1 MSKFNSNKIPVISMK
16 NPFIF
21 FILFVFVS
29 CSVSHKNFRP
39 LGLGEQVRGWIIL
52 SDNLEDGLS
61 VIDRAPE
68 YDINHLQLSHDVIHD
83 LRHVRDPQ
91 RLEIAKSFIE
101 RAQAKGIQEVVV
113 WDRSLYNLSYYP
125 DQFKTGP
132 GGTIDLDNPDF
143 WEWFKNDYRE
153 MLDMIPGIQGLILT
167 FIETGARVENQHS
180 TKLKSNQEKLA
191 AVVNAIASV
200 VIGERGLN
208 LYARTFSYTYEEYE
222 NIVGAIELFEYPEI
236 RLMMKE
242 TPHDFFLTHPNDF
255 FAGKISRPTIIEF
268 DTGGEFNG
276 QGVVANTWP
285 EYILGRWGDFLNREH
300 VIGYAAR
307 TDRYGDTRAVGRPS
321 EINLYALKRYMEDN
335 SLNADDIYDEFIVS
349 TYGEA
354 ALPYVKAAFENAFD
368 IITSVF
374 YTLGTNTTNH
384 SELNYDPYK
393 SHWARHVSGKWL
405 DPPVVFVK
413 HGVNHNFHYWKDI
426 VNTLAP
432 DWAKA
437 GGTQLEEVPWVI
449 ENGWLS
455 RGEMMN
461 EEYLSY
467 IKTEKAYGVK
477 LSEESLSQI
486 EQAKPYLEEAQYR
499 ELYHYFNRTLL
510 TARLHEAVATAY
522 FGYRIYA
529 RGEAFRSATLIN
541 DISNALSKIKEVA
554 GLIQTY
560 PVETPAGQWNWRDDA
575 EKAMRYYEWITQGTW
590 PAKTSGF
597 ETGLNGVI
605 FKPE

>member
-1 MSKFNSNKIPVISMK
+1 MKTKF
-16 NPFIF
+16 
-21 FILFVFVS
+21 LFLLLLLFSIS
-29 CSVSHKNFRP
+29 CSLTKNKPKP
-39 LGLGEQVRGWIIL
+39 LNLNEAVKGWIIL
-52 SDNLEDGLS
+52 SDNLEEGLS
-61 VIDRAPE
+61 VIDHAKE
-68 YDINHLQLSHDVIHD
+68 YNINHLQLSHDVIHD
-83 LRHVRDPQ
+83 LRHVRDPK
-91 RLEIAKSFIE
+91 RLEIAKAFINHAHE
-101 RAQAKGIQEVVV
+101 KGIQEVVV
-113 WDRSLYNLSYYP
+113 WDRSLYDLSYYP
-125 DQFKTGP
+125 DKFKTGLD
-132 GGTIDLDNPDF
+132 GTIDLDNPAF

-153 MLDMIPGIQGLILT
+153 MLNMIPEIQGIILT
-167 FIETGARVENQHS
+167 FIETGARVEDQYS
-180 TKLKSNQEKLA
+180 AKLKNNQEKLA
-191 AVVNAIASV
+191 TVVNAVASV

-255 FAGKISRPTIIEF
+255 FAGTINRPTIIEF

-285 EYILGRWGDFLNREH
+285 EYILARWSDFLQRDH

-307 TDRYGDTRAVGRPS
+307 TDRYGDTRIVGRPS
-321 EINLYALKRYMEDN
+321 EINLYALKRYMEDRSIN
-335 SLNADDIYDEFIVS
+335 VDDIYDEFITS
-349 TYGEA
+349 RYGEESK
-354 ALPYVKAAFENAFD
+354 PYVKAAFKNAFD
-368 IITSVF
+368 IVTSVF

-413 HGVNHNFHYWKDI
+413 HDVNREFHYWKDI

-437 GGTQLEEVPWVI
+437 GGTQLDEIPWVI
-449 ENGWLS
+449 ENEWLS

-467 IKTEKAYGVK
+467 IMTEKEYGIK
-477 LSEESLSQI
+477 LSEESLNQI
-486 EQAKPYLEEAQYR
+486 EKAKPYLNESQYQ
-499 ELYHYFNRTLL
+499 ELFHYFNRTLL
-510 TARLHEAVATAY
+510 TARLHKAVSTAY

-529 RGEAFRSATLIN
+529 RGDAFRTTALIN
-541 DISNALSKIKEVA
+541 HISNALSEIQEVA
-554 GLIQTY
+554 GLIQNY
-560 PVETPAGQWNWRDDA
+560 PEKPPVGQWKWINDA
-575 EKAMRYYEWITQGTW
+575 EKAMRYYERITQGTW
-590 PAKTSGF
+590 PAETSGF
-597 ETGLNGVI
+597 GTGLNGVV
-605 FKPE
+605 FMSK

>member
-1 MSKFNSNKIPVISMK
+1 MK
-16 NPFIF
+16 KLLIF
-21 FILFVFVS
+21 LFLSVTLS
-29 CSVSHKNFRP
+29 CSVRENNVNKP
-39 LGLGEQVRGWIIL
+39 LDLNEPVKGWIIL
-52 SDNLEDGLS
+52 SDNPEEGMS

-91 RLEIAKSFIE
+91 RLRLAKSFIK
-101 RAQAKGIQEVVV
+101 RAHEKGIREVVV

-132 GGTIDLDNPDF
+132 DGTIDLDNPAF

-191 AVVNAIASV
+191 AVVNAVASV

-255 FAGKISRPTIIEF
+255 FAGKIDRPTIIEF

-285 EYILGRWGDFLNREH
+285 QYILDRWSDFLSREH
-300 VIGYAAR
+300 VIGYTAR

-335 SLNADDIYDEFIVS
+335 SLDADDIYDEFIVS

-354 ALPYVKAAFENAFD
+354 ALPYIKAAFENAFD
-368 IITSVF
+368 IVTSVF

-413 HGVNHNFHYWKDI
+413 HGVDRNFHYWTDI

-437 GGTQLEEVPWVI
+437 GGTQLNEVPWVV
-449 ENGWLS
+449 ENKWLS
-455 RGEMMN
+455 RGELMD
-461 EEYLSY
+461 EDYLSY

-477 LSEESLSQI
+477 LSEEALAQI
-486 EQAKPYLEEAQYR
+486 KQAKPHVAEAQY
-499 ELYHYFNRTLL
+499 ENLYHTFNRTLL

-529 RGEAFRSATLIN
+529 RGEAFHTPALIN
-541 DISNALSKIKEVA
+541 DVSDALARTKEVA
-554 GLIQTY
+554 GLIQDY
-560 PVETPAGQWNWRDDA
+560 PVENPIGQWNWRDDA
-575 EKAMRYYEWITQGTW
+575 ANAMRYYEWITQGTW
-590 PAKTSGF
+590 PEETSGF

-605 FKPE
+605 FKAK